1 MARASSMS
9 LVDLRSVVLH
19 RVLRVLEVLLRDAL
33 AQAVLSVLGEVLELD
48 GGLILEPVELEP
60 EERVGNAGVDGD
72 RIVLHAQ
79 VDGLAD
85 GDERGH
91 SGHDERDEQANDG
104 EEQRALVLAGDLPN
118 AAVVGDVDHH
128 DGDVVSAACGERG
141 VDQVVRA
148 DLRGGALLGDALD
161 LAVWDHAR
169 HAIGAQDEAVALLD
183 VQGEMVGVHRRIG
196 AQGSRDDGPVGMR
209 ARLVGGDLAG
219 IDELLDVGVIARDAD
234 EGALV

>member
-1 MARASSMS
+1 MEMNEATPATMSAMSRPTMAKNSVRLCLRATSRTRPSSVMS
-9 LVDLRSVVLH
+9 TTTTVT
-19 RVLRVLEVLLRDAL
+19 
-33 AQAVLSVLGEVLELD
+33 LS
-48 GGLILEPVELEP
+48 PP
-60 EERVGNAGVDGD
+60 
-72 RIVLHAQ
+72 
-79 VDGLAD
+79 
-85 GDERGH
+85 
-91 SGHDERDEQANDG
+91 
-104 EEQRALVLAGDLPN
+104 
-118 AAVVGDVDHH
+118 
-128 DGDVVSAACGERG
+128 ACGERG